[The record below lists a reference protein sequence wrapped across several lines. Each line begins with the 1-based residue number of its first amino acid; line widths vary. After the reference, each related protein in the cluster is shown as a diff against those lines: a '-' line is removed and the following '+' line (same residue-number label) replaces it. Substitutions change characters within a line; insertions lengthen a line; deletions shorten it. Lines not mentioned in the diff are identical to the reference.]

1 MRAEFAK
8 NASGC
13 PETSLSVVDLVP
25 RFAQTWLLALAIAA
39 LPAHVFAQE
48 EVSEDEHT
56 LIASTRVSRHAS
68 APPTHVE
75 ADASETLTAIGRVVL
90 EERTPMAWWS
100 GGEASLPL
108 EPARQRARM
117 PRRCRTRGGYR
128 AFCQGER
135 LVPTPTGPAAELAAW
150 LGLGHRATALQM
162 MHEPAFDEWRA
173 AVAGIDDD
181 THLTFPVP
189 SGHMGRGFGY
199 TRDAG
204 LAHTRHDGVDIGAA
218 EGSDIVAARGGLVM
232 YADNGITGMGN
243 VLIVLHGDGSSA
255 LYAHCHEIFVFAGQY
270 VARGQRVAIVG
281 ETGFA
286 RAPHLHFEWRT
297 RGAPRDPSRQ
307 FLPRHPDGDDEH
319 PAPDAVADMHDPA
332 AIHDERA
339 AMVSASDDDDGD
351 GDE

>member
-1 MRAEFAK
+1 MSR
-8 NASGC
+8 
-13 PETSLSVVDLVP
+13 SLDIC
-25 RFAQTWLLALAIAA
+25 LLALA
-39 LPAHVFAQE
+39 LCLVPTLAHAQE
-48 EVSEDEHT
+48 EVAQDEHVLLAASRFAARPGAAHEAVVSSED
-56 LIASTRVSRHAS
+56 HA
-68 APPTHVE
+68 PTTP
-75 ADASETLTAIGRVVL
+75 ALQAIGRVVL
-90 EERTPMAWWS
+90 EERTPMAWWT

-128 AFCQGER
+128 AFCQGAR
-135 LVPTPTGPAAELAAW
+135 LVPTPSGPAAELGAW

-173 AVAGIDDD
+173 ATQGIDDE
-181 THLTFPVP
+181 TRLTFPVP
-189 SGHMGRGFGY
+189 VGHMGRGFGY

-204 LAHTRHDGVDIGAA
+204 LAHTRHDGVDIGAP

-270 VARGQRVAIVG
+270 VQRGQRVAVVG

-286 RAPHLHFEWRT
+286 RAPHLHFEWR
-297 RGAPRDPSRQ
+297 RAGSPHDPSRM
-307 FLPRHPDGDDEH
+307 FLPRHADDDEGET
-319 PAPDAVADMHDPA
+319 PAHEAVADMHGPA
-332 AIHDERA
+332 ALQDDRDAALDRHHHHHRHD
-339 AMVSASDDDDGD
+339 
-351 GDE
+351 